1 MELAIFSEAQS
12 SFTLRASEDAHPGY
26 PSVKG
31 YGLGVEHPPHS
42 NRIHTFSIYGV
53 LLRSYAW
60 ARSGNVFFRRVDTDC
75 IQEKWKSTSRVI
87 GAIE

>member
-12 SFTLRASEDAHPGY
+12 SFTLRAGEDAQR
-26 PSVKG
+26 
-31 YGLGVEHPPHS
+31 GLSECQRLWLGSENPPHS

-60 ARSGNVFFRRVDTDC
+60 AKRKCFLRRVDTDC